1 MKINHSKRTVPFA
14 PTFTA
19 TLVAA
24 LCVVSFATAPAAH
37 AQKKAGAKAKPAA
50 GAAVAKLT
58 TKEFPDGTG
67 TIGLPEGWRFVES
80 YRGTVKCIS
89 PARQLVTM
97 GMGYVISRPDHPNHQ
112 FAREVGIP
120 TSAPFARDGDL
131 AGALR
136 GVLEKSN
143 NKLISLRSRPA
154 PSGLPGV
161 PAAYYLYELEA
172 EGKRYMALG
181 YFSAIITD
189 DQTLPYWQ
197 LYVSV
202 VMAPKESFMKD
213 LPTLMAIW
221 NSWRPNGQKP
231 KPGSDG
237 AMIDATIAGDL
248 KRRRETLAEQQAAF
262 DRMNE
267 KFKQVIQ
274 Q

>member
-1 MKINHSKRTVPFA
+1 MKIDHLKGTVPFA
-14 PTFTA
+14 A
-19 TLVAA
+19 GVVAA
-24 LCVVSFATAPAAH
+24 LGILGVMTMPAAH
-37 AQKKAGAKAKPAA
+37 AQKKATAKAKPAA
-50 GAAVAKLT
+50 GAAAAKLT

-67 TIGLPEGWRFVES
+67 TIGLPVGWRFIES
-80 YRGTVKCIS
+80 YRGTVRCVS

-97 GMGYVISRPDHPNHQ
+97 GMSYIISRPDHPTNEFGRQ
-112 FAREVGIP
+112 AGIP
-120 TSAPFARDGDL
+120 SPAPFARDGDL

-136 GVLEKSN
+136 GVLERSN

-154 PSGLPGV
+154 PSGIPGV
-161 PAAYYLYELEA
+161 PAAFFLYELEA
-172 EGKRYMALG
+172 EGKRYTALG

-197 LYVSV
+197 LYCSA
-202 VMAPKESFMKD
+202 VMAPKETFMQD

-221 NSWRPNGQKP
+221 HSWRPNGQKP

-237 AMIDATIAGDL
+237 AMLDAAIAGDL

>member
-1 MKINHSKRTVPFA
+1 MKIGCSQWPAFFA
-14 PTFTA
+14 GRSAA
-19 TLVAA
+19 TLIATLGILGVM
-24 LCVVSFATAPAAH
+24 TAPVAH
-37 AQKKAGAKAKPAA
+37 AQKKAAAKPGG
-50 GAAVAKLT
+50 GAAAAKLT

-67 TIGLPEGWRFVES
+67 TIALPSGWRIVES
-80 YRGTVKCIS
+80 YRGIVQCIS
-89 PARQLVTM
+89 PARQQVTM
-97 GMGYVISRPDHPNHQ
+97 GMGFVISRPDHPNHQ

-161 PAAYYLYELEA
+161 PAAFFLYELES

-181 YFSAIITD
+181 YFSAIMD
-189 DQTLPYWQ
+189 SDQTLGYWQ
-197 LYVSV
+197 LYCSV

-237 AMIDATIAGDL
+237 AMIDAVIASDL
-248 KRRRETLAEQQAAF
+248 KRRQITLAEQQAAF